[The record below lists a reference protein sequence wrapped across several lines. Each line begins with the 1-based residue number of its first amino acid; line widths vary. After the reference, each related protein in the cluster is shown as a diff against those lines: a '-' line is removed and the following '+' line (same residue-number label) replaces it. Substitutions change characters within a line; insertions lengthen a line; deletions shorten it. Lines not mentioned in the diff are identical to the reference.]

1 MQGASVTECD
11 GYIMQA
17 VAMTTGHIHPEK
29 VDFALWNFK
38 KHQQQKWSSV
48 RHKTIKPRKGML
60 NERMQGCFN
69 IYEVDLMFKKVI
81 SLMDQRGDLYGERRS
96 CKYYI
101 TTEAESTVL
110 KVQ

>member
-1 MQGASVTECD
+1 
-11 GYIMQA
+11 
-17 VAMTTGHIHPEK
+17 
-29 VDFALWNFK
+29 
-38 KHQQQKWSSV
+38 
-48 RHKTIKPRKGML
+48 ML

-110 KVQ
+110 KVQLNSRAVTRAFTLVRYLSVLSSHSTFIPLGCI